1 LAYIHHL
8 VKAREVLGWQLLGRH
23 NLTFYLQLMRTMRA
37 RILEGSFLDFYR
49 EQRDRLARM
58 DEDRPPQ
65 PPTRKAPTSP
75 TVATLGAFRVDVDA
89 QNVGRIVHIA
99 SGEKMHSRSKPEEE
113 ARRLYVEQTRLEE
126 LLRQAGPP
134 LVIWDVGLG
143 AAANAMAAIRAAE
156 ALGQER
162 RRELR
167 VESFEK
173 DLDALRL
180 AVRQS
185 RYFSYLW
192 HPAPSRLLE
201 QGSYSKNGIE
211 WRLFE
216 GDFRE
221 KLHEA
226 AAPELIFFDPFSRK
240 AEPEMWELSVFE
252 LLALEL
258 DRRKQSAQ
266 LITYSHSTAVRATA
280 LAAGFHV
287 AQGVPS
293 GEKEA
298 TTVAVWRPQSKFSW
312 LDHQWLQ
319 RWEKSNAARP
329 LGWTADRGSWEDRI
343 RAHPQFQE

>member
-1 LAYIHHL
+1 LD
-8 VKAREVLGWQLLGRH
+8 G
-23 NLTFYLQLMRTMRA
+23 TF
-37 RILEGSFLDFYR
+37 LEFYR
-49 EQRDRLARM
+49 EQRDRLAQM

-65 PPTRKAPTSP
+65 PPVRKPAQGP
-75 TVATLGAFRVDVDA
+75 TVATLGAFRVDVDSE
-89 QNVGRIVHIA
+89 NVGRIVHVA
-99 SGEKMHSRSKPEEE
+99 SGERMHSRSKPEEE
-113 ARRLYVEQTRLEE
+113 ARRLYVEQTALEE
-126 LLRQAGPP
+126 ELRKEGPP

-143 AAANAMAAIRAAE
+143 AAANAMTALRAAE
-156 ALGQER
+156 ALGTER
-162 RRELR
+162 KRELHI
-167 VESFEK
+167 ESFEK

-201 QGSYSKNGIE
+201 KASYEKEGIV

-221 KLHEA
+221 K
-226 AAPELIFFDPFSRK
+226 APEAKNPDLIFFDPFSRK

-252 LLALEL
+252 LLANELE
-258 DRRKQSAQ
+258 RRKQSVQ

-287 AQGVPS
+287 AAGIPS

-298 TTVAVWRPQSKFSW
+298 TTIAVWRPQSLDLPW
-312 LDHQWLQ
+312 LDSQWLR

-329 LGWTADRGSWEDRI
+329 LGWTPELGSWEDRI
-343 RAHPQFQE
+343 RSHPQFQEPAHHGSHHCPSTAV